1 MLFME
6 TVTPSKNIPPKKG
19 LTKIQQSLGQRAV
32 MTDNCPCADVC
43 QKIGT
48 FKPGACFL
56 GTSDTH
62 KCLVANNIL
71 LAKSVG
77 LKA

>member
-1 MLFME
+1 ME
-6 TVTPSKNIPPKKG
+6 TVSPAKNIPPKKG
-19 LTKIQQSLGQRAV
+19 LTKVQQGLSQRHGGA
-32 MTDNCPCADVC
+32 TDNCPCTDVC

-48 FKPGACFL
+48 FKQGSCFL

-71 LAKSVG
+71 MAKSAG
-77 LKA
+77 LK